1 MRVIIIKAKDLFKS
15 SVAIGAGLT
24 VGKYLG
30 DVINAEFKSIGLG
43 IAIFGAKKATKVCKS
58 FVISMKSSIKNQK
71 TMIHQKTKFLVFMS
85 SNQRGI

>member
-43 IAIFGAKKATKVCKS
+43 IAIFGAKKGNE
-58 FVISMKSSIKNQK
+58 SMKSSIKNQK